1 MVDIATLGI
10 KVDSSGATKASTDLE
25 KLSVSAK
32 DASKSV
38 DQLGAS
44 STKAGAQVQ
53 TNSQRIAQAV
63 QQNTALETSTKRLGV
78 AHENL
83 GHHAHVVESGLHSMG
98 AAAGAQ
104 VGPLFGLSAT
114 TVRAAASMQEFE
126 FKSSQLRT
134 GLRLLRPLATE
145 AGGSLGHLGLLAGA
159 ARGGLVALAA
169 VVVGTALI
177 ALEKAADG
185 VTALKERL
193 GELSRSPAAGD
204 KVFHQLEDAA
214 KKAGSGVEELA
225 TSYEILK
232 KAQREAL
239 SNKGFVMAP
248 GADMD
253 SFFGFAPKEA
263 IRAVDTLNELLKIS
277 KVPAAEAKTA
287 MDDFFRSVV
296 KGGGLTK
303 DIFDKL
309 EDASPRAARAIQE
322 AFSFT
327 DIEGFRKKLDYG
339 PIAVEKLIKSLARI
353 GPAVDEELKNM
364 PKDVTQSLDT
374 LKADFNR
381 LMADIGASGGSK
393 LASNFL
399 QTASMLIKADWN
411 WSDIL
416 KFDDA
421 TREQWNPWK
430 DLNKWDAE
438 ATSKIFSWYRDT
450 MRGIQAETE
459 AFWSKFWSSFGK
471 SPDMGPSAQGD
482 SAFQDRLVQK
492 YRGSAGLEPLVPAIT
507 ATDDALN
514 KMTADV
520 VGDAAKIAEAARIV
534 SESAAKVGAASSD
547 YGNSTG
553 ISVGSNAT
561 GGIYKMPGAGIS
573 DSIRLS
579 GRVSPGETVAIIP
592 ADKMSGSLLAQLHD
606 TISQSPINIGPGGSS
621 YISAPSSY
629 SAQEARAGKLAMN
642 VTAAQQA
649 QARARIAAN
658 VMSTSG
664 GTASGFGGGGSGV
677 GGGGFGGPSAFKEW
691 PDRGGDVN
699 PNAGYG
705 GAINAAVARANIARK
720 AYGTAAPLQKLN
732 APASR
737 SVDGLSSPAGWAD
750 YFAATNAAMSAPF
763 DLGGVNSFDQ
773 SPSSQYFDPYS
784 AYDPYGAY
792 TDQYGATYS
801 APDYSSFSWDG
812 GPLPGDTSG
821 SLFSD
826 LGGPDI
832 YAGAF
837 ARGGSF
843 RVPNRGRGGVDG
855 TSVGMRV
862 TPGETV
868 SVESNEER
876 IGGDK
881 KAAGG
886 THIENINIVTP
897 GHNPMASL
905 SRNAIRRELSAWMR

>member
-38 DQLGAS
+38 DQLGVS

-63 QQNTALETSTKRLGV
+63 QQNSALETSTRRLGT

-169 VVVGTALI
+169 VIAGTVAI
-177 ALEKAADG
+177 ALERASDKAR
-185 VTALKERL
+185 VLQ
-193 GELSRSPAAGD
+193 GELSDMFG
-204 KVFHQLEDAA
+204 
-214 KKAGSGVEELA
+214 KKAGAAGFEALEGVAKRTGTEIGLMADAFKALGDAQQASDFAKGFRFAPGQIA
-225 TSYEILK
+225 TETK
-232 KAQREAL
+232 KASEAMETL
-239 SNKGFVMAP
+239 IDLFKIG
-248 GADMD
+248 GAGSDKAA
-253 SFFGFAPKEA
+253 SSITTFFKDA
-263 IRAVDTLNELLKIS
+263 LK
-277 KVPAAEAKTA
+277 ATDQLGHAG
-287 MDDFFRSVV
+287 VV
-296 KGGGLTK
+296 TK

-309 EDASPRAARAIQE
+309 YADSPRVGRALSE
-322 AFSFT
+322 AFSGG
-327 DIEGFRKKLDYG
+327 DIQRLRERLEYM
-339 PIAVEKLIKSLARI
+339 PIPVKDLIRELQKM
-353 GPAVDEELKNM
+353 GPAVRDEFEKT
-364 PKDVTQSLDT
+364 PKTVEQSLDS
-374 LKADFNR
+374 LKADFGK
-381 LMADIGASGGSK
+381 LMEEIGTHSGIK
-393 LASNFL
+393 FATN
-399 QTASMLIKADWN
+399 LISGMRDFIKGNWN
-411 WSDIL
+411 WSDVNDW
-416 KFDDA
+416 FNA
-421 TREQWNPWK
+421 GAEGSAAAMRELGLRLGNWIW
-430 DLNKWDAE
+430 E
-438 ATSKIFSWYRDT
+438 
-450 MRGIQAETE
+450 GIKSSVREG
-459 AFWSKFWSSFGK
+459 WSSLWSGLTAPTQGAQ
-471 SPDMGPSAQGD
+471 SPESAPGGASD
-482 SAFQDRLVQK
+482 LTRNVVNKYKDAFAELGQSTDKLADK
-492 YRGSAGLEPLVPAIT
+492 AI
-507 ATDDALN
+507 
-514 KMTADV
+514 AD
-520 VGDAAKIAEAARIV
+520 AARI
-534 SESAAKVGAASSD
+534 SAAANGSD
-547 YGNSTG
+547 YGTSTG
-553 ISVGSNAT
+553 VTVGANAT
-561 GGIYKMPGAGIS
+561 GGIYKMPGAGLS

-606 TISQSPINIGPGGSS
+606 TIGQSPINIGPGGSQ
-621 YISAPSSY
+621 ISAPSSY
-629 SAQEARAGKLAMN
+629 SAQEARAGMLAMHIT
-642 VTAAQQA
+642 VAQQA

-658 VMSTSG
+658 AMSTSG

-691 PDRGGDVN
+691 SDRGGNVN

-705 GAINAAVARANIARK
+705 GAPALVSRIAGARAAAAR
-720 AYGTAAPLQKLN
+720 AAPLGL
-732 APASR
+732 R
-737 SVDGLSSPAGWAD
+737 SGSAFKEVGGLGDLGAWAA
-750 YFAATNAAMSAPF
+750 YFGATNAAMSAPF
-763 DLGGVNSFDQ
+763 DLGGPSSFDQ
-773 SPSSQYFDPYS
+773 SVSSNFFDPYS
-784 AYDPYGAY
+784 AYAPGGAY
-792 TDQYGATYS
+792 SDQYGATYS

-862 TPGETV
+862 NPGETV

-881 KAAGG
+881 KSSTGM
-886 THIENINIVTP
+886 HIENINIVTP
-897 GHNPMASL
+897 GQNPMASL